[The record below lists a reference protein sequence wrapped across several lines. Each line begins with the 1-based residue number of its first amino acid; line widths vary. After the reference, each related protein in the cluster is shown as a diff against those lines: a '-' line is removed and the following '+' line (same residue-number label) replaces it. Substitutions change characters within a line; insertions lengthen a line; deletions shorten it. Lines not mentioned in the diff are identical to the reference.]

1 MTPLDFGHQRDANS
15 ASFERA
21 DPEAAVAA
29 TLTEM
34 FGCLR
39 GGHGYPGR
47 PFLYTVP
54 VVGGMWVTAP
64 SAVAAGAVRGG
75 NGLVTDVPQWLTF
88 PGWRWV
94 AAAIVVAVGVVLS
107 RYVVRLAG
115 RPIARRFR
123 RQSVAQMA
131 LRLLRLG
138 IVGVTL
144 AVAAGVVG
152 IELGNIVLSVTV
164 FSAVLGIVL
173 APIVGSTIN
182 GLFILADQPYEIGD
196 MIELEDGRRGFVDE
210 ITIRY
215 TKVITL
221 DNTSLV
227 VPNSVMRE
235 QLVTNYSAEDER
247 VRLGLDV
254 LVTYG
259 SDTERAK
266 TLLRRAARNDE
277 AVIGGGPDIRIGS
290 ARYPARPTVLRSS
303 FADDGVLLRLRYWV
317 TKPYKIP
324 TIESRIRDRVWDTF
338 RTDEADIRF
347 AYPHRHLVF
356 DDTSGTLDATVG
368 GRDRNATRGGGAA
381 EQHDPTGTRY
391 PDEEQ

>member
-1 MTPLDFGHQRDANS
+1 
-15 ASFERA
+15 
-21 DPEAAVAA
+21 
-29 TLTEM
+29 
-34 FGCLR
+34 
-39 GGHGYPGR
+39 
-47 PFLYTVP
+47 
-54 VVGGMWVTAP
+54 MWLTAP

-75 NGLVTDVPQWLTF
+75 NGLVTVALGWLTF
-88 PGWRWV
+88 SGWRWV
-94 AAAIVVAVGVVLS
+94 AAAVVVAVGVVLS
-107 RYVVRLAG
+107 RYAVRLAG

-123 RQSVAQMA
+123 RQSVAQMM

-138 IVGVTL
+138 IVAVTL
-144 AVAAGVVG
+144 AVAAG
-152 IELGNIVLSVTV
+152 ILGFDPGSIVLSVTV

-196 MIELEDGRRGFVDE
+196 MVELEDGRRGFVDE

-227 VPNSVMRE
+227 IPNSVMRE

-247 VRLGLDV
+247 VRLRLNV

-266 TLLRRAARNDE
+266 TLLRQAARNDE

-317 TKPYKIP
+317 TKPYRIP
-324 TIESRIRDRVWDTF
+324 TIESRIRDRVWDAF

-356 DDTSGTLDATVG
+356 DDTSGTLNTTVG
-368 GRDRNATRGGGAA
+368 GRDRSVTSGGGAA
-381 EQHDPTGTRY
+381 EEHDPAGARR

>member
-1 MTPLDFGHQRDANS
+1 MWLAVLYAVTTAGAIRGGDGL
-15 ASFERA
+15 
-21 DPEAAVAA
+21 VAA
-29 TLTEM
+29 
-34 FGCLR
+34 
-39 GGHGYPGR
+39 
-47 PFLYTVP
+47 
-54 VVGGMWVTAP
+54 
-64 SAVAAGAVRGG
+64 
-75 NGLVTDVPQWLTF
+75 VPQWARF

-94 AAAIVVAVGVVLS
+94 AAALVVVAGLVFS

-123 RQSVAQMA
+123 RQSVAQMV

-138 IVGVTL
+138 VVAFTVVI
-144 AVAAGVVG
+144 AAGVLG
-152 IELGNIVLSVTV
+152 FELGNIVLSVTV

-196 MIELEDGRRGFVDE
+196 MIEIEDGRRGFVDE

-215 TKVITL
+215 TKMITL

-235 QLVTNYSAEDER
+235 QLVTNYSADDER
-247 VRLGLDV
+247 VRLGLNV

-259 SDTERAK
+259 SDTQRAK
-266 TLLRRAARNDE
+266 TLLRRAARDDE

-290 ARYPARPTVLRSS
+290 ARYPARPTALRSS

-324 TIESRIRDRVWDTF
+324 TIESRIRDRIWESF
-338 RTDEADIRF
+338 RADEADIRF

-356 DDTSGTLDATVG
+356 DDTSGTLDATVD
-368 GRDRNATRGGGAA
+368 GRARNAAMGA
-381 EQHDPTGTRY
+381 EGPQQYDPAASRD
-391 PDEEQ
+391 PDEE

>member
-1 MTPLDFGHQRDANS
+1 MWLAAPFAA
-15 ASFERA
+15 AS
-21 DPEAAVAA
+21 
-29 TLTEM
+29 
-34 FGCLR
+34 
-39 GGHGYPGR
+39 
-47 PFLYTVP
+47 
-54 VVGGMWVTAP
+54 
-64 SAVAAGAVRGG
+64 AGAVRGG
-75 NGLVTDVPQWLTF
+75 DGLVASVPEWAKF
-88 PGWRWV
+88 SGWQWV
-94 AAAIVVAVGVVLS
+94 AAALVVVAGILAS

-115 RPIARRFR
+115 RPVARRFQ
-123 RQSVAQMA
+123 RQSVAQII

-138 IVGVTL
+138 IVAVSL
-144 AVAAGVVG
+144 VVAAGVVG
-152 IELGNIVLSVTV
+152 FELGNIVLSVTV

-381 EQHDPTGTRY
+381 EQHDPTGTY

>member
-1 MTPLDFGHQRDANS
+1 
-15 ASFERA
+15 
-21 DPEAAVAA
+21 
-29 TLTEM
+29 
-34 FGCLR
+34 
-39 GGHGYPGR
+39 
-47 PFLYTVP
+47 
-54 VVGGMWVTAP
+54 
-64 SAVAAGAVRGG
+64 
-75 NGLVTDVPQWLTF
+75 
-88 PGWRWV
+88 
-94 AAAIVVAVGVVLS
+94 
-107 RYVVRLAG
+107 VVRLAG
-115 RPIARRFR
+115 RPVARRFR
-123 RQSVAQMA
+123 RQSVAQMV

-138 IVGVTL
+138 VVAVTIV
-144 AVAAGVVG
+144 VAAGVLG
-152 IELGNIVLSVTV
+152 FELGNIVLSVTV

-196 MIELEDGRRGFVDE
+196 MIEIEDGRRGFVDE

-215 TKVITL
+215 TKMITL

-235 QLVTNYSAEDER
+235 QLVTNLSADDER

-266 TLLRRAARNDE
+266 ALLRRAARDDE
-277 AVIGGGPDIRIGS
+277 AVIRGGPDIRIGS

-324 TIESRIRDRVWDTF
+324 TIESRIRDRVWNSF
-338 RTDEADIRF
+338 RADEADIRF

-356 DDTSGTLDATVG
+356 DDTSGTLDARVG
-368 GRDRNATRGGGAA
+368 GGGGKEAGHSAA
-381 EQHDPTGTRY
+381 TERHEPAESPRR
-391 PDEEQ
+391 DEE

>member
-1 MTPLDFGHQRDANS
+1 
-15 ASFERA
+15 
-21 DPEAAVAA
+21 
-29 TLTEM
+29 
-34 FGCLR
+34 
-39 GGHGYPGR
+39 
-47 PFLYTVP
+47 
-54 VVGGMWVTAP
+54 MWVTAP

-75 NGLVTDVPQWLTF
+75 NGLVTSVPQWLTF

-115 RPIARRFR
+115 RPVARRFR
-123 RQSVAQMA
+123 RQSVAQMV

-144 AVAAGVVG
+144 VVAAGVVG

-266 TLLRRAARNDE
+266 TLLRRAARNEE

-290 ARYPARPTVLRSS
+290 GRYPARPTVLRSS

-368 GRDRNATRGGGAA
+368 GRDRSATRGDGAA
-381 EQHDPTGTRY
+381 DQHDPRNR
-391 PDEEQ
+391 

>member
-1 MTPLDFGHQRDANS
+1 
-15 ASFERA
+15 
-21 DPEAAVAA
+21 
-29 TLTEM
+29 
-34 FGCLR
+34 
-39 GGHGYPGR
+39 
-47 PFLYTVP
+47 
-54 VVGGMWVTAP
+54 MWVTAP

-75 NGLVTDVPQWLTF
+75 NGLVTGVPQWLTF

-115 RPIARRFR
+115 RPVARRFR
-123 RQSVAQMA
+123 RQSVAQMV

-138 IVGVTL
+138 IVGVSL

-196 MIELEDGRRGFVDE
+196 MIELDDGRRGFVDE

-215 TKVITL
+215 TKLFTL
-221 DNTSLV
+221 DNTFLV
-227 VPNSVMRE
+227 VPNSTMRE

-247 VRLGLDV
+247 VRLELDV
-254 LVTYG
+254 LVTYS
-259 SDTERAK
+259 SDTEQAK
-266 TLLRRAARNDE
+266 VLLRRAAREDE
-277 AVIGGGPDIRIGS
+277 AVIGGGPDIRIGT
-290 ARYPARPTVLRSS
+290 ARYPAGPTVLRSS

-317 TKPYKIP
+317 MKPYNIP
-324 TIESRIRDRVWDTF
+324 TIESRIRDRVWDSF
-338 RTDEADIRF
+338 RADDADIEF

-356 DDTSGTLDATVG
+356 DDTSGTLDASI
-368 GRDRNATRGGGAA
+368 DTRGARPAERAAEQAA
-381 EQHDPTGTRY
+381 EQHDPT
-391 PDEEQ
+391 DE